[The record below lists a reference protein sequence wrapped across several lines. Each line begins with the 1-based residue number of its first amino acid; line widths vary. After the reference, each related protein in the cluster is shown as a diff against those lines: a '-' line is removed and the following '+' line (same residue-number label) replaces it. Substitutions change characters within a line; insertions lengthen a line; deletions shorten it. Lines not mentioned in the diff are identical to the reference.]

1 MKFSRIFKETK
12 LIWPREIFIG
22 DGELRSDGGGYFPTL
37 SRVWDEA
44 EVRSEKWSD
53 WHQLMVWCIFG
64 GFHRLARETLENGG
78 NTVYFT
84 DIDKRYVEAK
94 FRENL
99 FSNGAGYGRQMRRAY
114 TNDLKP

>member
-22 DGELRSDGGGYFPTL
+22 DGELSENGRGLFPTL
-37 SRVWDEA
+37 SREWDEA

-53 WHQLMVWCIFG
+53 WHQLMVWCIFCG
-64 GFHRLARETLENGG
+64 YHKLACKTLKEGG
-78 NTVYFT
+78 NTVNFT
-84 DIDKRYVEAK
+84 NIDKFYVERR

-99 FSNGAGYGRQMRRAY
+99 FSNTAGYGRQMRRAY
-114 TNDLKP
+114 INDIKP